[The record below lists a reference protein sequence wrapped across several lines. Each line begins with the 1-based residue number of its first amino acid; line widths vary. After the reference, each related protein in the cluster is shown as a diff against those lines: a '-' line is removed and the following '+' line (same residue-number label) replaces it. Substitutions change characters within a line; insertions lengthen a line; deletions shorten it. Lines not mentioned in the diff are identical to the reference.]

1 MRALAS
7 AILRAGNICRIF
19 DCTAAIARPKRS
31 LAEFGVKDIVQGRTM
46 VPAGQL
52 GRGRAR

>member
-1 MRALAS
+1 MAS
-7 AILRAGNICRIF
+7 AILRAGDICRIF
-19 DCTAAIARPKRS
+19 DCAAAIARPKRS
-31 LAEFGVKDIVQGRTM
+31 PAELGVEDIVQGRTM